1 MPSLDEDLTDTEHS
15 QLTAALRQGQDHPA
29 DARRLARL
37 APDATAPSALF
48 GGLYVAASFP
58 DRADLGA
65 ALRFAAEAP
74 DGDSV
79 ACVTGALLGA
89 VHGAEALPI
98 DLVSRHELAWVL
110 DTLARDLVAQLT
122 DRPGG
127 TEYTSGWDRHWWNRY
142 PGW

>member
-1 MPSLDEDLTDTEHS
+1 
-15 QLTAALRQGQDHPA
+15 LTAGQRDQLATALRQGGEHPA

-37 APDATAPSALF
+37 APDPTAPSALL

-58 DRADLGA
+58 ERDQVAA
-65 ALRFAAEAP
+65 ALRFAAGAP

-79 ACVTGALLGA
+79 ACVAGALLGA
-89 VHGAEALPI
+89 AHGAEALPL

-110 DTLARDLVAQLT
+110 DVLARDLVAQLT

-127 TEYTSGWDRHWWNRY
+127 AEYTPGWDEHWWDCY